1 MLYVSILLGL
11 ATGTLLGLLGGG
23 GSIVAVPIMVYIFG
37 METKSAIGSSLVVV
51 SAASFLAMLIHYR
64 RQSVL
69 ISTALLFGAIGAAGS
84 YAGAIAARHL
94 SGNTQ
99 LLLFAATMVVIGVMM
114 LIKKNTQ
121 TESDNAK
128 QKSMS
133 KIILAGIAAG
143 FLTGLLGVGGGFIIV
158 PALTYVVGLSIR
170 EAIGTSLLII
180 SINSII
186 GAAMYAN
193 LMRWDGMTIA
203 FAVSII
209 IAAPLAAFYAQHLR
223 QDSLKTGFAITLLAL
238 SGFMLVKQI
247 L

>member
-11 ATGTLLGLLGGG
+11 ATGALLGLLGGG

-37 METKSAIGSSLVVV
+37 MDTKSAIGLSLIIV

-64 RQSVL
+64 KKSVL
-69 ISTALLFGAIGAAGS
+69 IRTALLFGAIGAAGS
-84 YAGAIAARHL
+84 YAGALAARL
-94 SGNTQ
+94 VSDNTQ
-99 LLLFAATMVVIGVMM
+99 LLLFAATMAIIGVLMM
-114 LIKKNTQ
+114 IKKNTQ
-121 TESDNAK
+121 PESSSDK
-128 QKSMS
+128 QKGMG
-133 KIILAGIAAG
+133 KIVLAGIAAG

-170 EAIGTSLLII
+170 EAIGTSLLVI
-180 SINSII
+180 SINSMI

-193 LMRWDGMTIA
+193 HMHWDGMTIP
-203 FAVSII
+203 FAASIV
-209 IAAPLAAFYAQHLR
+209 IAAPVAAHYAHQVR
-223 QDSLKTGFAITLLAL
+223 QNSLKTGFAIMLVAL

>member
-11 ATGTLLGLLGGG
+11 ATGALLGLLGGG

-37 METKSAIGSSLVVV
+37 METKSAIGLSLLIV

-64 RQSVL
+64 KKSVL
-69 ISTALLFGAIGAAGS
+69 IRTALLFGAIGAAGS
-84 YAGAIAARHL
+84 YAGALAARL
-94 SGNTQ
+94 VPDKVQ
-99 LLLFAATMVVIGVMM
+99 LLLFAATMAVIGVLMI
-114 LIKKNTQ
+114 IKKTSQ
-121 TESDNAK
+121 PESNIGK
-128 QKSMS
+128 QKSVS
-133 KIILAGIAAG
+133 KILLAGLAAG

-158 PALTYVVGLSIR
+158 PALTYVVGLSMR

-180 SINSII
+180 STNSMI

-193 LMRWDGMTIA
+193 HMHWDGMSIP
-203 FAVSII
+203 FAAGII
-209 IAAPLAAFYAQHLR
+209 VAAPVAALYAHRLQ
-223 QDSLKTGFAITLLAL
+223 QDSLKKGFAIPLIAL